1 MTLPALP
8 PDCAAKLPV
17 TLLVVDDHTLLRRG
31 LIALLSQDE
40 GLQVVGEAGDAAQA
54 QRLAQRLQPQVILL
68 DNHLPGVRGI
78 DAIAG
83 LREVAP
89 ASRVVML
96 TVSEDAKDL
105 ATALRNGAQGYLL
118 KTIDGD
124 LLAQAIHRAAAG
136 EPVVSPE
143 LMGKLVE
150 AFQSQGVP
158 DASSATPTSPASPAS
173 AASAVTPA
181 TLATGAVAAHGLSAS
196 PAPVSPATGATAAAA
211 SPEPA
216 VLDAPDCVV
225 PSAPLSPREEDVLQQ
240 IMRGASNKEIART
253 LDIAETTVKIH
264 VQHILRKLSLS
275 SRVQA
280 AVYASDRQRA
290 G

>member
-105 ATALRNGAQGYLL
+105 ATALRNGAQGYLI

-173 AASAVTPA
+173 AASAATTA

-196 PAPVSPATGATAAAA
+196 PAPVSPTTGATAAAA